1 MKKRVAINTTMIIAI
16 DRLNLAY
23 WYRSGLGWAGLGHDP
38 FDHHLR
44 TYKKNFNQSP
54 DWTVGIRLC
63 LCFGLAVLIFLL
75 SFFVLLH

>member
-23 WYRSGLGWAGLGHDP
+23 WYRSGLGWATAHLIITSGHI
-38 FDHHLR
+38 
-44 TYKKNFNQSP
+44 KKNFDQSP

-63 LCFGLAVLIFLL
+63 LFFDLVVLIFLL